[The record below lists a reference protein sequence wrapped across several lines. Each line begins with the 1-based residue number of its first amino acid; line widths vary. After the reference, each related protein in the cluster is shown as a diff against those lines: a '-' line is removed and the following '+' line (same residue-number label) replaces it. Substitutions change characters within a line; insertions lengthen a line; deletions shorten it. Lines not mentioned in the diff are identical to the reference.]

1 MAIAQEPAWRYDTI
15 CRGIVTQFDV
25 PGILRELFDAHETPQ
40 KVAREVG
47 GVTPARLLLI
57 ARGEVN
63 MGQSVGRR
71 FIDYLEE
78 WHKKRAVSAATDTAP
93 KREAT
98 EQKTSPDIV
107 ADIVAQIQE
116 EQNMKELP
124 TKLGELQ
131 SGPETTRLEELE
143 QQNADLRS
151 ALDEIG
157 HEAER
162 LRQANNA
169 MSERIAQLEADNAGC
184 GPMRV
189 DDLETQLEAA
199 QREHVVDLETIRDL
213 VRRELRMKN
222 A

>member
-47 GVTPARLLLI
+47 GITPARLLLI

-63 MGQSVGRR
+63 MSQGVGRR

-107 ADIVAQIQE
+107 AQIQE

-131 SGPETTRLEELE
+131 NGPETTRLEELE

-162 LRQANNA
+162 LRQANDD
-169 MSERIAQLEADNAGC
+169 MSVRIAQLEADNAGC
-184 GPMRV
+184 GPIRV
-189 DDLETQLEAA
+189 DELETQLEEA
-199 QREHVVDLETIRDL
+199 QREHVTDLETIRDM
-213 VRRELRMKN
+213 VRQLLRTER

>member
-25 PGILRELFDAHETPQ
+25 PGILREMFDAHETPQ

-57 ARGEVN
+57 ARGELN
-63 MGQSVGRR
+63 MGQGVGRR

-93 KREAT
+93 KREEAT

-107 ADIVAQIQE
+107 AQVQE

-157 HEAER
+157 QEANR
-162 LRQANNA
+162 LRKENDA
-169 MSERIAQLEADNAGC
+169 MSVRIAQLEADNAGC

>member
-1 MAIAQEPAWRYDTI
+1 MTEKMNQDPAWTYDTI

-25 PGILRELFDAHETPQ
+25 PGILREMFDAHETPQ

-47 GVTPARLLLI
+47 GVTPARLLMI
-57 ARGEVN
+57 ARGELN

-71 FIDYLEE
+71 FIDYLED
-78 WHKKRAVSAATDTAP
+78 WHKKRAVSAAADAAQGS
-93 KREAT
+93 EAA
-98 EQKTSPDIV
+98 EQETSPDI
-107 ADIVAQIQE
+107 AAQIQE
-116 EQNMKELP
+116 ELNEMKEQP
-124 TKLGELQ
+124 SKLGNLQ

-157 HEAER
+157 QEADR
-162 LRQANNA
+162 LRKENDE
-169 MSERIAQLEADNAGC
+169 MSVRIARLEADNAGC

>member
-1 MAIAQEPAWRYDTI
+1 MTEKMNQDPAWTYDTI

-25 PGILRELFDAHETPQ
+25 PGILREMFDAHETPQ

-47 GVTPARLLLI
+47 GVTPARLLMI
-57 ARGEVN
+57 ARGELT

-71 FIDYLEE
+71 FIDYLED
-78 WHKKRAVSAATDTAP
+78 WHKKRAVSAAADAAHES
-93 KREAT
+93 EAA
-98 EQKTSPDIV
+98 EQETSPDIV
-107 ADIVAQIQE
+107 AQVQE
-116 EQNMKELP
+116 EQNMKELS

-131 SGPETTRLEELE
+131 SGPETTRLAELE

-157 HEAER
+157 REAER
-162 LRQANNA
+162 LRKENDD
-169 MSERIAQLEADNAGC
+169 MSVRIAQLEADNAGC

-213 VRRELRMKN
+213 VRRELRTKK

>member
-1 MAIAQEPAWRYDTI
+1 
-15 CRGIVTQFDV
+15 
-25 PGILRELFDAHETPQ
+25 
-40 KVAREVG
+40 
-47 GVTPARLLLI
+47 
-57 ARGEVN
+57 
-63 MGQSVGRR
+63 
-71 FIDYLEE
+71 
-78 WHKKRAVSAATDTAP
+78 
-93 KREAT
+93 
-98 EQKTSPDIV
+98 
-107 ADIVAQIQE
+107 
-116 EQNMKELP
+116 MKELP

-162 LRQANNA
+162 LRQENDA
-169 MSERIAQLEADNAGC
+169 MSVRIAQLEADNAGC

>member
-1 MAIAQEPAWRYDTI
+1 MTEKMNQDPAWTYDTI

-25 PGILRELFDAHETPQ
+25 PGILREMFDAHETPQ

-47 GVTPARLLLI
+47 GVTPARLLMI
-57 ARGEVN
+57 ARGELT

-71 FIDYLEE
+71 FIDYLEG
-78 WHKKRAVSAATDTAP
+78 WHKKRAVSAAADAAQGS
-93 KREAT
+93 EAA
-98 EQKTSPDIV
+98 EQETSPDI
-107 ADIVAQIQE
+107 AAQIQE
-116 EQNMKELP
+116 ELNEMKEQP
-124 TKLGELQ
+124 SKLGNLQ

-157 HEAER
+157 QEANR
-162 LRQANNA
+162 LRKENDE
-169 MSERIAQLEADNAGC
+169 MSVRIARLEADNAGC